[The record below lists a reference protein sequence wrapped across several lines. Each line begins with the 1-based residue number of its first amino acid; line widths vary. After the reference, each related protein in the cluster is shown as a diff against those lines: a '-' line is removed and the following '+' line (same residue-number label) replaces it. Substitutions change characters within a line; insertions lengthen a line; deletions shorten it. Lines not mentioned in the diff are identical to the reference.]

1 MAPPTDSTAEHQ
13 QRLAALVAQRRAQ
26 LRLKKQDAAATCD
39 LSYMTY
45 WKIEAGQSV
54 RPSSYA
60 KIEVGFGFRAGSCKA
75 VLDGSSNSVF
85 LEDGTELITGG
96 TVRDFRSGSLEEEV
110 DRAFDKSAQL
120 TAPGLTLSEARALKE
135 EMFRELRER
144 GVLKSE

>member
-1 MAPPTDSTAEHQ
+1 MTFS
-13 QRLAALVAQRRAQ
+13 RA
-26 LRLKKQDAAATCD
+26 KPD
-39 LSYMTY
+39 
-45 WKIEAGQSV
+45 
-54 RPSSYA
+54 
-60 KIEVGFGFRAGSCKA
+60 FGFRAGSCKA